1 MKEYIRRYFML
12 RRHNMKVAIKK
23 AKMSKMCYAF
33 LAPYAIIFALFY
45 ILPVITSIFYSF
57 TYYNI
62 LESPKFVG
70 LQNYINLILQD
81 DVFLIGVK
89 NTFVIAVITGPLGYI
104 ASFLFAWLINELP
117 RWVRTIAVV
126 VFYAPSIAGNAYV
139 IFSIFFRGDAY
150 GYVNAALMN
159 MGIINSPILWLTDPD
174 YMLPICMLVILW
186 MSLGTGFLSFVAG
199 LQGVDR
205 AQYEAGYV
213 DGIRN
218 RWQELWYI
226 TLPNM
231 KPMLLFGAVMSITQ
245 SFGVCDVTMALCGY
259 PSTDYAART
268 VVTHL
273 FDYGYSRFEMGY
285 ASAIATLL
293 FLIMI
298 LCNKAIQ
305 SMLRRVAYTIKA
317 YDASVIRQSACGQ
330 VDLSYFSDAA
340 FLGDS
345 LTVGFS
351 DYQINLSG
359 ALICG
364 YTGVGPDAIVN
375 RAAVKSPTR
384 GQEVALD
391 VLAAAQPKKLYILLG
406 TNTLTTL
413 GASDRFLAY
422 YGQMLDEL
430 RQTLGEDCI
439 IYVQSIPPVRPAAA
453 EKKPGLASDVLRGV
467 NEQLAQLA
475 ASKGCVYLDLWEA
488 LADGEGNLKEM
499 IAAPDGVHLSAGNGY
514 GAWVTYLRNH
524 AKYSANNPWIMG
536 SAYSA
541 E

>member
-1 MKEYIRRYFML
+1 M
-12 RRHNMKVAIKK
+12 
-23 AKMSKMCYAF
+23 
-33 LAPYAIIFALFY
+33 
-45 ILPVITSIFYSF
+45 
-57 TYYNI
+57 
-62 LESPKFVG
+62 
-70 LQNYINLILQD
+70 
-81 DVFLIGVK
+81 
-89 NTFVIAVITGPLGYI
+89 
-104 ASFLFAWLINELP
+104 
-117 RWVRTIAVV
+117 
-126 VFYAPSIAGNAYV
+126 
-139 IFSIFFRGDAY
+139 
-150 GYVNAALMN
+150 
-159 MGIINSPILWLTDPD
+159 
-174 YMLPICMLVILW
+174 
-186 MSLGTGFLSFVAG
+186 
-199 LQGVDR
+199 
-205 AQYEAGYV
+205 
-213 DGIRN
+213 
-218 RWQELWYI
+218 
-226 TLPNM
+226 
-231 KPMLLFGAVMSITQ
+231 
-245 SFGVCDVTMALCGY
+245 
-259 PSTDYAART
+259 
-268 VVTHL
+268 
-273 FDYGYSRFEMGY
+273 
-285 ASAIATLL
+285 
-293 FLIMI
+293 
-298 LCNKAIQ
+298 
-305 SMLRRVAYTIKA
+305 
-317 YDASVIRQSACGQ
+317 
-330 VDLSYFSDAA
+330 
-340 FLGDS
+340 
-345 LTVGFS
+345 GFS

-413 GASDRFLAY
+413 GAADRFLAY